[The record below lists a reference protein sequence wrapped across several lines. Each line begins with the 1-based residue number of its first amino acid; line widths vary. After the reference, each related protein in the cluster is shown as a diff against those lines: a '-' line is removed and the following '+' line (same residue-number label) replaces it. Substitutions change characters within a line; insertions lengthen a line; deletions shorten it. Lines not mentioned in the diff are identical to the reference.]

1 MIEELRKY
9 IETTIYKE
17 YQKND
22 KGHDIN
28 HIKYV
33 TDRCL
38 ELSKNYDVDFNVLYV
53 AAVYHDIGHHI
64 NPKEHEIISA
74 RIMYNDLNLR
84 KYLSNENIDII
95 KEAIEDHRASSNH
108 IPRSIYGKILAVILM

>member
-1 MIEELRKY
+1 M
-9 IETTIYKE
+9 
-17 YQKND
+17 
-22 KGHDIN
+22 
-28 HIKYV
+28 
-33 TDRCL
+33 

-53 AAVYHDIGHHI
+53 AAAYHDIGHHI
-64 NPKEHEIISA
+64 NTKEHEIISA

-84 KYLSNENIDII
+84 KYLSDKNIEII